1 MTDETR
7 YRWWVTKCPTEKCGT
22 TLLLDVIAPNTD
34 DNKYRVYVFPKCSPF
49 KITCPECN
57 IEREFRET
65 DVYETTYY
73 APSDNYRPNQEFR
86 KAVQALNRKE
96 IKEQ

>member
-7 YRWWVTKCPTEKCGT
+7 YRWWVTKCSTEGCGT
-22 TLLLDVIAPNTD
+22 TLLLDVIAPNTN
-34 DNKYRVYVFPKCSPF
+34 DNKYRVYVFPKVGPF

-57 IEREFRET
+57 IEHEYRES
-65 DVYETTYY
+65 DVYEATYY
-73 APSDNYRPNQEFR
+73 APSANYRPNLEFR
-86 KAVQALNRKE
+86 KAVQALGRKE